1 MSSEI
6 RLKKEKD
13 FNLVFNKGKRL
24 FSSSLTLVYVK
35 AENMK
40 VGYAVG
46 KKHGSSVKRN
56 RIKRLLRE
64 SFRSFVP
71 ILKQDFFFVFIPKV
85 SNEEYTLENFKEN
98 MKFLF
103 SKGGMIEK
111 C

>member
-1 MSSEI
+1 MTGEI

-13 FNLVFNKGKRL
+13 FNIVFNKGKRL
-24 FSSSLTLVYVK
+24 FSSSLTLVYVP
-35 AENMK
+35 AENLK

-71 ILKQDFFFVFIPKV
+71 YLKQDFFFVFIPKV
-85 SNEEYTLENFKEN
+85 NSEYTLDNFKEN
-98 MKFLF
+98 MKYLF
-103 SKGGMIEK
+103 SKGGMI
-111 C
+111 

>member
-1 MSSEI
+1 MSNDV

-24 FSSSLTLVYVK
+24 FSSSLTLVYVP
-35 AENMK
+35 ATSMK
-40 VGYAVG
+40 VGFTVG

-71 ILKQDFFFVFIPKV
+71 LIKQDFFFVFIPKV
-85 SNEEYTLENFKEN
+85 NENYTLEIFKEN
-98 MKFLF
+98 MKYLF
-103 SKGGMIEK
+103 SKGGLIEK